1 MCFKVQVDYCLYFK
15 KIKGFFQFWLLIDF
29 FIWYIVFFVLMEDF
43 KFVMGSVLVQSG
55 LNVLVLV

>member
-1 MCFKVQVDYCLYFK
+1 MCFKVQVVFCLYFK
-15 KIKGFFQFWLLIDF
+15 KIKGFQFWLLIDF